1 MGVKHTHIF
10 LPQPVISRLKALAEK
25 TGLPV
30 SELIRRA
37 IDEYLERLQRKIDH
51 LGAVID
57 QEAPHG

>member
-1 MGVKHTHIF
+1 MKRTHIF
-10 LPQPVISRLKALAEK
+10 LPDPVISRLKALAK
-25 TGLPV
+25 QTGLPV

-37 IDEYLERLQRKIDH
+37 IDDYLERLSRKADRR

>member
-1 MGVKHTHIF
+1 MKRTQVF
-10 LPQPVISRLKALAEK
+10 LPDPVISRLKALSQK

-30 SELIRRA
+30 AELIRRA
-37 IDEYLERLQRKIDH
+37 IDDYLERLQRKADR

>member
-1 MGVKHTHIF
+1 MKRTHVF
-10 LPQPVISRLKALAEK
+10 LPQPVISRLKALAKK

-37 IDEYLERLQRKIDH
+37 IDEYLERLRVKADH

>member
-1 MGVKHTHIF
+1 MRMKRTHVF
-10 LPQPVISRLKALAEK
+10 LPQPAINQLQALAEK
-25 TGLPV
+25 TGLSI

-37 IDEYLERLQRKIDH
+37 IDEYLERLRVKADH

>member
-1 MGVKHTHIF
+1 MKRTHVF
-10 LPQPVISRLKALAEK
+10 LPQPAISQLQALAEK

-37 IDEYLERLQRKIDH
+37 IDDYLERLQRKADR
-51 LGAVID
+51 LGVVID